1 MKFES
6 FNKIP
11 RLSRDITITE
21 KLDGSNG
28 QVFIYDSNDDILWP
42 NQEVDTIVTKQFIQ
56 DYSLYEKEGIYIFAG
71 SRNRWL
77 TIHKDN
83 YGFANWVQKNA
94 EDLLNLG
101 VGRHYGEWYGKGIQR
116 GYGLNEKHFALFNVG
131 RWANHNDTWEALDPR
146 IQCPACCEVVPI
158 LDEGVFNTQLIE
170 DYVMKLKQ
178 VGSLAVP
185 GFMDPEGIVIYHS
198 ASGKMFKKTILN
210 DEKPKGQEN
219 VNCPEA
225 R

>member
-21 KLDGSNG
+21 KLDGTNA

-42 NQEVDTIVTKQFIQ
+42 NQDIDTIVTKQFIQ
-56 DYSLYEKEGIYIFAG
+56 DYALYGKEGIYIFAG

-116 GYGLNEKHFALFNVG
+116 GYGLNEKRFALFNVG
-131 RWANHNDTWEALDPR
+131 KWANRNEVWEVFDPR
-146 IQCPACCEVVPI
+146 NECPDCCEVVPVLYQGI
-158 LDEGVFNTQLIE
+158 FDTQQIFE
-170 DYVMKLKQ
+170 AITMLKWK
-178 VGSLAVP
+178 GSRAVP
-185 GFMDPEGIVIYHS
+185 NFMDPEGIVIYHS

-219 VNCPEA
+219 A
-225 R
+225 